1 MPRVCQVW
9 KDPKVPLVQMD
20 LLDSLDLQGPMGLPE
35 TEEHL
40 ACQGPQAQLEQEDLR
55 DLRES
60 EEMQVY
66 KGRKDP
72 KDPLVCKVL
81 LDPWVRGENEV
92 RRVAL
97 VSRDHQD

>member
-1 MPRVCQVW
+1 M
-9 KDPKVPLVQMD
+9 
-20 LLDSLDLQGPMGLPE
+20 
-35 TEEHL
+35 
-40 ACQGPQAQLEQEDLR
+40 EQEDLR

-72 KDPLVCKVL
+72 KDLLVCKVL